1 MDRLEL
7 TGLTRILRARG
18 GEEEGVEL
26 DGEVQDLYW
35 VELGYDCLSVL
46 LAAGSIERRF
56 DIFLDGEL
64 LERADT
70 PRRFLALVNS
80 VLGARA
86 PAV

>member
-7 TGLTRILRARG
+7 TDLTRILRFWG

-26 DGEVQDLYW
+26 NEDALDLYW

-46 LAAGSIERRF
+46 QTTGYIERKF
-56 DIFLDGEL
+56 DLLLDGEL
-64 LERADT
+64 LELADT
-70 PRRFLALVNS
+70 PRRYLALVNS

-86 PAV
+86 AV